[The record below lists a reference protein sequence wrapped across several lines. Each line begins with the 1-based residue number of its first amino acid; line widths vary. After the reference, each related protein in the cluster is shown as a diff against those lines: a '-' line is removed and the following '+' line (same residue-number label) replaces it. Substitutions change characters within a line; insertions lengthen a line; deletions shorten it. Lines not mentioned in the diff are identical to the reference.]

1 MRRAFAISLLALLAL
16 LSGGTAHARASMTP
30 FEPGSL
36 EQILIAHKGE
46 PFVLIVWSLDCL
58 YCQASLTA
66 LAQEKRL
73 HPQMKIVTLA
83 TDPIGDS
90 HTEGLL
96 AARLRGVGLL
106 AGAWAFGETPPV
118 QLRFAIDPKWHGE
131 MPRSYWFDAQGKR
144 VAYSG
149 ILTPATIKR
158 LSAH

>member
-1 MRRAFAISLLALLAL
+1 MRRPCAILLLAVLGI
-16 LSGGTAHARASMTP
+16 LSGTAHARASMTP

-36 EQILIAHKGE
+36 EQILVAHQGK

-66 LAQEKRL
+66 LAKEKRL
-73 HPQMKIVTLA
+73 HPQMNIVTLA
-83 TDPIGDS
+83 TDPMGDA

-106 AGAWAFGETPPV
+106 AGAWAFGATPPE

-131 MPRSYWFDAQGKR
+131 MPRSYWFDAQGRR

-158 LSAH
+158 LSAP